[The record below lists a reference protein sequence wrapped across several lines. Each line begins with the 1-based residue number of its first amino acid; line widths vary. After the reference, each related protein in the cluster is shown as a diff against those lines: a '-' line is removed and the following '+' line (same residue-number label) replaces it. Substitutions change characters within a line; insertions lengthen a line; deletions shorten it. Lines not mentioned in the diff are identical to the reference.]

1 MDVVQAE
8 ATSEV
13 VITGKAILEVVTAAV
28 VAAGEVEDMEEEG
41 TVEVAEA
48 TEVVEDTEAVGTV
61 TVAEETLAT
70 QLGNS
75 CFVFV

>member
-28 VAAGEVEDMEEEG
+28 VAGEVEDMEEEG
-41 TVEVAEA
+41 TVEVAEG
-48 TEVVEDTEAVGTV
+48 TEVGEDTEAVDTV